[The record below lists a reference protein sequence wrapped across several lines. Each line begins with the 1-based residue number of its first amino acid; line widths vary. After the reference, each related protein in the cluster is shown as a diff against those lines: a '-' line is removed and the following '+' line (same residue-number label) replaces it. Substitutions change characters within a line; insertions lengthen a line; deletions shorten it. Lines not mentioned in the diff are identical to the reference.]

1 MNDGGDTGNVLIRII
16 YLVMDHLMHD
26 PKRAV
31 IILLVIFIA
40 TMMTGEF
47 IGAARKAEPSESDT
61 KISEITETP
70 GRYFDLKEIQDLGPV
85 YLTPEPQTF

>member
-16 YLVMDHLMHD
+16 YLVMGHLMHD

-40 TMMTGEF
+40 TMITGEF
-47 IGAARKAEPSESDT
+47 IGAAREAVPSESGYG
-61 KISEITETP
+61 ISEITETP
-70 GRYFDLKEIQDLGPV
+70 GRYFDLKEIQDLGPAN
-85 YLTPEPQTF
+85 LTPESQMF